1 MLGPWKKSYD
11 KPDNNKYSFVAEE
24 TEKLG
29 NLLEVLELLSK
40 H

>member
-1 MLGPWKKSYD
+1 MLASWKERYD
-11 KPDNNKYSFVAEE
+11 KLDNNKYCFVAEE

-29 NLLEVLELLSK
+29 NFLEVLELLSK

>member
-1 MLGPWKKSYD
+1 MLASWKERYD
-11 KPDNNKYSFVAEE
+11 KPDNNKYCFVAEE

-29 NLLEVLELLSK
+29 NFLEVLELLSK